1 MPKKENVSK
10 VSAKGTK
17 TTKVASKKEAS
28 LLTPSVRKVAANPV
42 GESSTLLTPEVH
54 KVVALPKTQRLGE
67 SAVASSSKT
76 VVATSSKTGGTSTA
90 MVVRKEPSS
99 LLKVASQK
107 DTLMHSLI
115 SFFHKRDHIE
125 ELLPI
130 IEGESNISL
139 RILDWF
145 VTNYSK
151 KHGVHYYLG
160 DGKRFMVYVSYK
172 AQLKAYQKKNFD
184 PFCRRERIKF
194 IVHGGKEVITTVGQ
208 LNFFR
213 WAIDNKILKYITDHY
228 EDIEKDM
235 NDSLKN
241 IYKKKDDEVKRRK
254 RRQLSVSAVKTVNK
268 HNTSIVVSFN

>member
-1 MPKKENVSK
+1 MSSKVKKENVSK
-10 VSAKGTK
+10 
-17 TTKVASKKEAS
+17 KKPVVKSPAPQKAS
-28 LLTPSVRKVAANPV
+28 LPAAAAAATATAPTPQKAAIPRAVVAA
-42 GESSTLLTPEVH
+42 TT
-54 KVVALPKTQRLGE
+54 
-67 SAVASSSKT
+67 ASS
-76 VVATSSKTGGTSTA
+76 
-90 MVVRKEPSS
+90 
-99 LLKVASQK
+99 LKIASQK

-115 SFFHKRDHIE
+115 SFFHKRDHIDS
-125 ELLPI
+125 LLPI
-130 IEGESNISL
+130 IEGHSKISL

-151 KHGVHYYLG
+151 KNGVCYQQG
-160 DGKRFMVYVSYK
+160 DKRFMVYVSYK

-213 WAIDNKILKYITDHY
+213 WAIDNKILKYIEENY
-228 EDIEKDM
+228 EEIEKDM

-241 IYKKKDDEVKRRK
+241 MYKKKEDEQKRRK

-268 HNTSIVVSFN
+268 HNTSIIVSFN

>member
-1 MPKKENVSK
+1 MSSKGKKESVSK
-10 VSAKGTK
+10 KKATVVTAHVPA
-17 TTKVASKKEAS
+17 VACRGAGASSPIAPLKKERGTTS
-28 LLTPSVRKVAANPV
+28 EMGVLTTPLKKDRCTTGEPV
-42 GESSTLLTPEVH
+42 
-54 KVVALPKTQRLGE
+54 
-67 SAVASSSKT
+67 
-76 VVATSSKTGGTSTA
+76 
-90 MVVRKEPSS
+90 
-99 LLKVASQK
+99 LKIASQK

-115 SFFHKRDHIE
+115 TFFHKRDHIN

-130 IEGESNISL
+130 IEGQSNISL

-151 KHGVHYYLG
+151 KHGVSYQQG
-160 DGKRFMVYVSYK
+160 DKRFMVYVSYK

-213 WAIDNKILKYITDHY
+213 WAIDNKILKYIDEHY
-228 EDIEKDM
+228 DEIEKDM

-241 IYKKKDDEVKRRK
+241 MYKKKEDEEKQKRRK

-268 HNTSIVVSFN
+268 HNTSIIVSFN